1 MSSLQSLLNF
11 VNDNTNLSKDNSF
24 FSNTIEQLLDTDD
37 ILNNLSNFA
46 MFLKYGQ

>member
-1 MSSLQSLLNF
+1 MSSFQSLLNF

-24 FSNTIEQLLDTDD
+24 FSNTIEQLLDSDD
-37 ILNNLSNFA
+37 ILNTLSSFS

>member
-11 VNDNTNLSKDNSF
+11 VNDNQNLNKDNSF
-24 FSNTIEQLLDTDD
+24 FSTTIEQLLDSDD
-37 ILNNLSNFA
+37 ILNNLSNFS